1 MLPFLLTWVQFTE
14 ITQLLVE
21 FFVVKEHL
29 RMASFSSLT
38 TDKCLSTQKAWHGTC
53 NIDILFSAKLM
64 MMHDVRMRLSPGT
77 LWNPVENLL
86 SVVRYLDKLFQPN
99 YTLFTHITQLLLP
112 L

>member
-38 TDKCLSTQKAWHGTC
+38 TDKFLSTQKAWHGAC
-53 NIDILFSAKLM
+53 NVDTLFSTKLLM
-64 MMHDVRMRLSPGT
+64 MYDVVCG
-77 LWNPVENLL
+77 
-86 SVVRYLDKLFQPN
+86 FQAP
-99 YTLFTHITQLLLP
+99 YATQLKICLVWLGT
-112 L
+112 